1 MIGRRTHIVDCRET
15 RGIGEGGGIA
25 QRGTY
30 AKSGSELVAVAMS
43 PGRRHITKPVCEITF
58 ALREANIET
67 STLVL
72 NAGSGVPKDAPGG
85 GNSGLFGVTPKEIAQ
100 MERHNIVLFHFG
112 GVKNHI
118 IYKARHALRN
128 VDKPIVII
136 AQYPLDFEDFAK
148 IDIRVGTVLEAE
160 LNKKAKKPAYKL
172 KIDFGNEI
180 GIKKTSAQITDYYT
194 PDELIGKQLL
204 AVVNFPPKQIA
215 DFISEVLILGTYST
229 GGVILITP
237 DKKAQNGDKLG

>member
-1 MIGRRTHIVDCRET
+1 MIT
-15 RGIGEGGGIA
+15 
-25 QRGTY
+25 
-30 AKSGSELVAVAMS
+30 
-43 PGRRHITKPVCEITF
+43 
-58 ALREANIET
+58 
-67 STLVL
+67 
-72 NAGSGVPKDAPGG
+72 
-85 GNSGLFGVTPKEIAQ
+85 
-100 MERHNIVLFHFG
+100 
-112 GVKNHI
+112 
-118 IYKARHALRN
+118 
-128 VDKPIVII
+128 
-136 AQYPLDFEDFAK
+136 FEDFAK

-229 GGVILITP
+229 DGVILITP